1 MARHLSFR
9 ERSNTTAQ
17 RFFPISWSSKR
28 ERKRQRDK
36 VREKEKERRRKWA
49 GLNTSSRCNLLQNF
63 PIYTTHQRS
72 IYPRLRNTRRAR
84 QLPKQKKTRLKIS
97 FSILK
102 RFPRKNAFC
111 VKKTLITL
119 QHQLQKLSWPWLYHS
134 IHVLK
139 LAIVLKKLAILL
151 KKLVTRTSAWKSIN

>member
-36 VREKEKERRRKWA
+36 VREKEKERRRRKWA
-49 GLNTSSRCNLLQNF
+49 GLDWRSRCNLLQNF

-72 IYPRLRNTRRAR
+72 FDPRLRNTRRAR
-84 QLPKQKKTRLKIS
+84 QLQKQKKTRLKIS

-102 RFPRKNAFC
+102 RFPRKNAFY
-111 VKKTLITL
+111 VKKTMISLI
-119 QHQLQKLSWPWLYHS
+119 KKKWNKY
-134 IHVLK
+134 LK
-139 LAIVLKKLAILL
+139 YW
-151 KKLVTRTSAWKSIN
+151 SNSFINSK